1 MQTSST
7 ASGVANMYSFS
18 NQNSLAT
25 TPIDTAASQIMVE
38 LEPGAVGR
46 TGTMGRGNT
55 FCASGARTLQRNGG
69 KSRRTGTRTCSKARV
84 GKH

>member
-38 LEPGAVGR
+38 LEPGAVASR

-55 FCASGARTLQRNGG
+55 FSASGARTLQRNGG
-69 KSRRTGTRTCSKARV
+69 ASAKSP
-84 GKH
+84 